1 MSLKESF
8 GSGTRLIIQV
18 EKLPVYKLIVGIKK
32 GLKLTM
38 LCIRLKRSSNK
49 KWFLRSSLQTKIINN
64 LQCTARLQNIT

>member
-64 LQCTARLQNIT
+64 LQCPPRLQNIT

>member
-49 KWFLRSSLQTKIINN
+49 KWFLRSSLQT
-64 LQCTARLQNIT
+64 